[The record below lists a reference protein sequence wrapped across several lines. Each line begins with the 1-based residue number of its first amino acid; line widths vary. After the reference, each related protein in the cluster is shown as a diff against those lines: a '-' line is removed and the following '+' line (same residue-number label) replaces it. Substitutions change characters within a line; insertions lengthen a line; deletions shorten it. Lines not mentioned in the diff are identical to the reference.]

1 MNKYKMRPLLIL
13 LIAFICL
20 THSLKAVSQTKEE
33 FDNLIFYIPA
43 GFTVNK
49 TDNSMLFSDPTAGN
63 GQYFTV
69 TVNKSTFSLKK
80 IEKSFPVFWR
90 ESLLN
95 EGVDNPAAEPA
106 FVKAQTNS
114 GWNCFRG
121 GKLVQYN
128 AQTPSFYYHLTVMR
142 YVGVTLRIITRAS
155 SEELFMQKIP
165 LLMQLVSSV
174 NFKKQPP
181 PQNTKP
187 PVSSNPTYP
196 APQTGSG
203 NPSYNQPVQ
212 LNGLYISVQGDLLYN
227 AELSVLYFSPDR
239 TVFTDIPEKGFFNL
253 NMQEHRAQ
261 YPSLSGSFT
270 TMNNTI
276 SVKMNN
282 QANAATYTIDPDG
295 TIRATTNPALLFKKF
310 ESLDNYQFE
319 GVYINRQGG
328 NAASIVFNKD
338 GSFTDNGLIKT
349 ILSKGNE
356 AFSNGNGS
364 YSSRQN
370 SLLLQY
376 TDGRQL
382 QLCFYMMP
390 EDFRKGGKPDKIL
403 INNYLLVK
411 Q

>member
-1 MNKYKMRPLLIL
+1 MNKTKLRPLLL
-13 LIAFICL
+13 TAVICL
-20 THSLKAVSQTKEE
+20 AHSLHAISQNKEE
-33 FDNLIFYIPA
+33 FDNFIFYIPQ
-43 GFTVNK
+43 GLSVSK
-49 TDNSMLFSDPTAGN
+49 TPTNMILTDATAGN
-63 GQYFTV
+63 GQNFTI

-80 IEKSFPVFWR
+80 MEKGFPVFWR

-95 EGVDNPAAEPA
+95 EGMDNPSAEPA

-121 GKLVQYN
+121 GKLVQYS
-128 AQTPSFYYHLTVMR
+128 AQTPLFYYHLTVMR
-142 YVGVTLRIITRAS
+142 YTGITLPIITRAS

-174 NFKKQPP
+174 NFKPQQPA
-181 PQNTKP
+181 QNVYKP
-187 PVSSNPTYP
+187 ASSNQNYP
-196 APQTGSG
+196 SSQSGSG
-203 NPSYNQPVQ
+203 NPVYNQPVQ
-212 LNGLYISVQGDLLYN
+212 LNGLYISVQGDLLSN
-227 AELSVLYFSPDR
+227 AELSVLHFSPDG

-253 NMQEHRAQ
+253 NRQEQKTQ
-261 YPSLSGSFT
+261 YPSMSGSFT

-282 QANAATYTIDPDG
+282 QANATTYTFDQDG
-295 TIRATTNPALLFKKF
+295 IKAAANPAQSFKKI
-310 ESLDNYQFE
+310 ESLDHFQFE
-319 GVYINRQGG
+319 GTFINRQSGTV
-328 NAASIVFNKD
+328 ATIVFNKD
-338 GSFTDNGLIKT
+338 GQFTDNGLIKT
-349 ILSKGNE
+349 ILSGSNE

-370 SLLLQY
+370 SLVLQY

-390 EDFRKGGKPDKIL
+390 EDFRKGGRPDKIL
-403 INNYLLVK
+403 ISNYLLVK

>member
-1 MNKYKMRPLLIL
+1 MRPLLIL
-13 LIAFICL
+13 PIAVICL
-20 THSLKAVSQTKEE
+20 AHSLKAVSQTKEE
-33 FDNLIFYIPA
+33 FDNLIFYIPQGLSA
-43 GFTVNK
+43 SK
-49 TDNSMLFSDPTAGN
+49 TPNSLLLTDASAGN
-63 GQYFTV
+63 GQYFSI
-69 TVNKSTFSLKK
+69 TVNKSTLSLKK
-80 IEKSFPVFWR
+80 MEKSFPVFWR

-95 EGVDNPAAEPA
+95 EGIDNPVTEPV
-106 FVKAQTNS
+106 FIKAQNNS

-128 AQTPSFYYHLTVMR
+128 AQTPSFYYHLTVIR
-142 YVGVTLRIITRAS
+142 NLGITLRIITRAS
-155 SEELFMQKIP
+155 SEEIFIQKIP

-174 NFKKQPP
+174 NFKTQPP
-181 PQNTKP
+181 PQNTHQ
-187 PVSSNPTYP
+187 PVSSNQNYP
-196 APQTGSG
+196 APQTGSA

-212 LNGLYISVQGDLLYN
+212 LNGLYISVQGDLLHN
-227 AELSVLYFSPDR
+227 AELSVLYFSADR
-239 TVFTDIPEKGFFNL
+239 TVFTDIPEKGFLNL

-270 TMNNTI
+270 TTNNTI
-276 SVKMNN
+276 SVKINN
-282 QANAATYTIDPDG
+282 QANAATYTIDQDG
-295 TIRATTNPALLFKKF
+295 TIRATANPALLFKKF
-310 ESLDNYQFE
+310 ESLDYYQFE
-319 GVYINRQGG
+319 GTYINRQSG
-328 NAASIVFNKD
+328 NTASIVFNKD

-356 AFSNGNGS
+356 TFSNGNGS